1 MNMHLPKRTLLRDLA
16 KDGYTLAD
24 AAERAGV
31 SLRYARSIA
40 NAEKLSFSSR
50 SSRDDD
56 ELALD
61 LLRVRCSTTL
71 PTPQIGA
78 MFGITPERVRVITD
92 RVRKADIAE
101 SGEADA
107 ANGYKWGFQ

>member
-1 MNMHLPKRTLLRDLA
+1 MNMHLPKRTLLRTLA
-16 KDGYTLAD
+16 KEGYTLAN
-24 AAERAGV
+24 AAARVGLSRA
-31 SLRYARSIA
+31 YAQQIA
-40 NAEKLSFSSR
+40 REDGLIFSSR

-61 LLRVRCSTTL
+61 LLRMRCTTAL

-78 MFGITPERVRVITD
+78 MFGITSERVRVITD

-101 SGEADA
+101 SGEANA
-107 ANGYKWGFQ
+107 ADGYRWGGQ